1 MKTKKMPVSI
11 TFKDFKAKSEE
22 FVIPF
27 TGKEKKGFRGL
38 NSGNATKYGMITF
51 IERKISANDV
61 FAKLVD
67 SGQRIDDVDATLSI
81 ISQYLEELQ
90 QFKVGNVISVDYTDD
105 FAFRLTKEANKP
117 QKKKEKKRRLP

>member
-1 MKTKKMPVSI
+1 MKTKKMQVSL

-27 TGKEKKGFRGL
+27 TGNEKKGFRGL
-38 NSGNATKYGMITF
+38 NSGNASKYGMITF
-51 IERKISANDV
+51 VGREISTNDV

-67 SGQRIDDVDATLSI
+67 SGQKIDDVDATLSI

-90 QFKVGNVISVDYTDD
+90 QFKVGNVISVSYTDNL
-105 FAFRLTKEANKP
+105 AFKLIKEANKP
-117 QKKKEKKRRLP
+117 TKKNEKKGRLP

>member
-11 TFKDFKAKSEE
+11 TFKDFNTKLEE

-27 TGKEKKGFRGL
+27 AGKEKKGFRGL
-38 NSGNATKYGMITF
+38 NSGNASKYGMITF
-51 IERKISANDV
+51 IGKKISANDI

-67 SGQRIDDVDATLSI
+67 SGQKIDDVDATLSI

-90 QFKVGNVISVDYTDD
+90 QFKVGNVISVSYTDD
-105 FAFRLTKEANKP
+105 LAFKLAKEANKP
-117 QKKKEKKRRLP
+117 TKKKEKKRRLP